1 MLVKSAS
8 RCLNSQFIKAP
19 QSGADYQLRNR
30 SGQNALVNQFTPA
43 IPNGLRSTTKAQ
55 PNRALNRA
63 LNRTLHSLP
72 VFGLQNPS
80 PNTVNLFRAG

>member
-19 QSGADYQLRNR
+19 QSGADYQLSNR

-55 PNRALNRA
+55 PNRALNR
-63 LNRTLHSLP
+63 TLHSLP